1 MIESGKKK
9 SVTEFLKVEYIRNV
23 ATLMIGTVAGQALV
37 FLLSPVVFR
46 LFTPED
52 ITSLEQVTMMI
63 TVLSVV
69 VTGKYEFAIMHP
81 REKSDAIHLVALTIL
96 VSLGVSLFFLLI
108 SLFFSDLIAT
118 EYGNPKLSSY
128 LWTVPVALFFTGVFN
143 AFNYWFSRTKE
154 YKVAAKS
161 KLYSAVAAEPLKIGF
176 GYLSWGTAGLMF
188 ANTLGTFISALQ
200 AYLVFVKSQ
209 PKQLIQVSKKR
220 MKELAILHKDY
231 PLFSIWGSVLNRI
244 AQWAH
249 VGIFTA
255 YFGLVGVGLM
265 ALSRRVLFAPLNVLS
280 NSYSQ
285 VFFQRISEIEDAKEL
300 RGLYYK
306 SLFRFLLFSA
316 AMVIFIQ
323 ALPDGTT
330 AFLFGEPWRNAIH
343 YLKVLSFWFALNFV
357 TSNLATIT
365 YRIQMQRAGF
375 FLDAFHFVLVMASVY
390 YAHWSGMNEWQAT
403 KVLVGAKVMY
413 FTVNILV
420 VALFLER
427 YVKRQSLAQK

>member
-1 MIESGKKK
+1 MTETGKKK
-9 SVTEFLKVEYIRNV
+9 SVTDFLKAEYIRNV

-37 FLLSPVVFR
+37 FLLSPIVFR
-46 LFTPED
+46 LFTPEE

-81 REKSDAIHLVALTIL
+81 REKSDAIHLVALTLL
-96 VSLGVSLFFLLI
+96 VSLGVSALLLLVSLLFNHQ
-108 SLFFSDLIAT
+108 IAE
-118 EYGNPKLSSY
+118 EYGNPKLAGY

-154 YKVAAKS
+154 YKVAARS

-176 GYLSWGTAGLMF
+176 GYLSWGTAGLML
-188 ANTLGTFISALQ
+188 ANTLGTFIAALQ
-200 AYLVFVKSQ
+200 AYWVFVKSQ
-209 PKQLIQVSKKR
+209 PKELFRVSKQR
-220 MKELAILHKDY
+220 MKELAVLHKDY

-285 VFFQRISEIEDAKEL
+285 VFFQRISEIEDAREL
-300 RGLYYK
+300 RSLYYK
-306 SLFRFLLFSA
+306 SLFRFLLFSG
-316 AMVIFIQ
+316 AMVVLIQ
-323 ALPDGTT
+323 ALPNSTT
-330 AFLFGEPWRNAIH
+330 AVLFGEQWVYAIH

-375 FLDAFHFVLVMASVY
+375 FLDAFHFVLVLASVY
-390 YAHWSGMNEWQAT
+390 YAHWRGMNEWQAT
-403 KVLVGAKVMY
+403 QILVLAKVIY
-413 FTVNILV
+413 FSINILV
-420 VALFLER
+420 VVAFLER
-427 YVKRQSLAQK
+427 YVKRQSHASV

>member
-1 MIESGKKK
+1 MTETGKKK
-9 SVTEFLKVEYIRNV
+9 SVTEFLKAEYIRNV

-37 FLLSPVVFR
+37 FLLSPIVFR
-46 LFTPED
+46 LFTPEE

-81 REKSDAIHLVALTIL
+81 REKLDAIHLVALTLL
-96 VSLGVSLFFLLI
+96 VSLGVSSLLLLVALFFNRQ
-108 SLFFSDLIAT
+108 IAE
-118 EYGNPKLSSY
+118 EYGNPNLAGY

-154 YKVAAKS
+154 YKVAARS

-176 GYLSWGTAGLMF
+176 GYLSWGTAGLML
-188 ANTLGTFISALQ
+188 ANTLGTFIAALQ
-200 AYLVFVKSQ
+200 AYWVFVKSQ
-209 PKQLIQVSKKR
+209 PKQLFQVSKQR
-220 MKELAILHKDY
+220 MKELAVLHKDY

-285 VFFQRISEIEDAKEL
+285 VFFQRISEIEDVREL
-300 RGLYYK
+300 RSLYYK
-306 SLFRFLLFSA
+306 SLFRFLLFSG
-316 AMVIFIQ
+316 AMVVFIQ
-323 ALPDGTT
+323 ALPNSTT
-330 AFLFGEPWRNAIH
+330 SFLFGEQWIYAIH

-375 FLDAFHFVLVMASVY
+375 FLDAFHFVLVLASVY
-390 YAHWSGMNEWQAT
+390 YAHWRGMNEWEAT
-403 KVLVGAKVMY
+403 QILVLAKVIY
-413 FTVNILV
+413 FTINILV
-420 VALFLER
+420 VVAFLER
-427 YVKRQSLAQK
+427 YVKRQTATNV

>member
-1 MIESGKKK
+1 MTETGKKK
-9 SVTEFLKVEYIRNV
+9 SVTEFLKAEYIRNV

-37 FLLSPVVFR
+37 FLLSPIVFR
-46 LFTPED
+46 LFTPEE

-81 REKSDAIHLVALTIL
+81 REKSDAIHLVALTLL
-96 VSLGVSLFFLLI
+96 VSLGVSSFFLLVA
-108 SLFFSDLIAT
+108 LFFNRQIAE
-118 EYGNPKLSSY
+118 EYGNPNLAGY

-154 YKVAAKS
+154 YKVAARS
-161 KLYSAVAAEPLKIGF
+161 KLYSSVAAEPLKIGF
-176 GYLSWGTAGLMF
+176 GYLSWGTAGLMV
-188 ANTLGTFISALQ
+188 ANTLGTFIAALQ
-200 AYLVFVKSQ
+200 AYWVFVKSQ
-209 PKQLIQVSKKR
+209 PKQLFQVSKQR
-220 MKELAILHKDY
+220 MKELAVLHKDY

-285 VFFQRISEIEDAKEL
+285 VFFQRISEIEDAREL
-300 RGLYYK
+300 RSLYYK
-306 SLFRFLLFSA
+306 SLFRFLLFSS
-316 AMVIFIQ
+316 AMVVFIQ
-323 ALPDGTT
+323 ALPNSTT
-330 AFLFGEPWRNAIH
+330 SFLFGEQWVYAIH

-375 FLDAFHFVLVMASVY
+375 FLDAFHFVLVLASVY
-390 YAHWSGMNEWQAT
+390 YAHWRGMNEWEAT
-403 KVLVGAKVMY
+403 QILVLAKVIY
-413 FTVNILV
+413 FTINILV
-420 VALFLER
+420 VVAFLER
-427 YVKRQSLAQK
+427 YVKRQTATNV